1 MLISIDSIIVN
12 DRIRKDYGNLEEL
25 AQDIKENGLI
35 NPPVVNRD
43 NVLLAGERRLRA
55 CKLLGW
61 QQVEVHQMDTRDAEH
76 ELNIEISENES
87 RKEFSKAERVDYMK
101 RLMRIESAK
110 AKERAEAT
118 QFGGDTA
125 PQISSGPKGEA
136 REIVASNFG
145 ISHDTM
151 KKEISI
157 VDHKD
162 LLDPSD
168 FADWDEGRLS
178 TNKTFLKLKARLKEL
193 EEENQLLEQEN
204 NDYRGELASIDAD
217 DETELQSQLSQ
228 TQEQL
233 DLICAEKVLL
243 EAKVKELEER
253 KPETVEKEI
262 IVHADQ
268 SELAEKD
275 SIIAGLKEEKEV
287 TKKEI
292 EAMAGKLATALA
304 NKENDAKEIEK
315 LKAQI
320 EEMRSGK
327 KPKDAPMFD
336 GGFRSFLSAL
346 QDFNAIGSNFFPKKE
361 NLGELSK
368 DEIKIY
374 DNQVMMMEGLLKRIK
389 ENR

>member
-87 RKEFSKAERVDYMK
+87 RKEFSKSERVDYMK

-110 AKERAEAT
+110 AEEREKAGVALDPVKNSA
-118 QFGGDTA
+118 QG
-125 PQISSGPKGEA
+125 SGKT
-136 REIVASNFG
+136 REIVASAFG
-145 ISHDTM
+145 VSHDTM
-151 KKEISI
+151 KKEMSI
-157 VDHKD
+157 VENKD

-327 KPKDAPMFD
+327 KPKDTPTFD

-374 DNQVMMMEGLLKRIK
+374 DSQVMMMEGLLKRIK